1 MTLHTGCLWVSV
13 TLGRKYR
20 LANVHQLTHT
30 TTHIPL
36 PYISFC
42 NAILSCHKHS
52 FSFIFGKHSCFQW
65 FQLSQ
70 NCQQHIT
77 ALIVTTNHSN
87 ESNYTASRI
96 HHMSNMSFVCFQ
108 KRNNWRKK
116 KKVGWGGGGD
126 APRQTHTPLSNTNV
140 WRLVAELLAAR
151 TPAGFSN
158 TIKMTEVL
166 PALLITSS
174 PMDHETKLVVQSL

>member
-116 KKVGWGGGGD
+116 KKWGGGGGGGKQP
-126 APRQTHTPLSNTNV
+126 AKHTLPCQTQMSEDLLLNC
-140 WRLVAELLAAR
+140 WQQELLQ
-151 TPAGFSN
+151 
-158 TIKMTEVL
+158 
-166 PALLITSS
+166 
-174 PMDHETKLVVQSL
+174 DLVIQSRWQRCCQHY